1 MASASS
7 DDGVLLEWYRN
18 RIAEPT
24 TDDEVYGYWLF
35 VFGVLIGLFGVLLAG
50 ATAAETSSTFQR
62 QAGIALGGL
71 GLLFIL
77 IGPIVRLPL
86 ERRATVVSYA
96 GAAIS
101 ILAIVWLVVTFEG
114 GRAQR
119 PMIFATYGIGMA
131 IIALGAI
138 LVPMLSPNDE
148 GPASSDES
156 TADADAAIA
165 EAQAEAETARDESEQ
180 LRSEAEDLSDEV
192 ETLSAD
198 LDDLH
203 DSKATF
209 ELYEDKGGKFRWR
222 LRHRNSNIIADSAQG
237 YTRRT
242 NAQNGIESVRRN
254 ALGGALLEL
263 ETELEESTDEA
274 EEGVV
279 AYPPGESKATFEVYE
294 DNAGEYRWRLKHTN
308 GNIIA
313 DCGGG
318 YTERREAEAGVERV
332 RERVG
337 PAQYLRADPTAYE
350 VYQDSA
356 DEWRWR
362 LIHKNGRILAD
373 GGEGYDSRSGARDA
387 VDRVRTALESG
398 DDYEFEVFEDA
409 GGKYRWRLEAG
420 NGEIV
425 ADSGQGFSEERG
437 ARGSIER
444 VENHSADAAVLDIGL
459 AAFEVFEDAGG
470 KYRWRLRHRNGN
482 ILADSGQGYSS
493 RTKAFDGVDSVK
505 RNAPN
510 AEQTDA

>member
-7 DDGVLLEWYRN
+7 EDGMLLQWYRN

-50 ATAAETSSTFQR
+50 ATAAETGSSFQR

-77 IGPIVRLPL
+77 IGPVIRLPL
-86 ERRATVVSYA
+86 ERRATVISYV

-101 ILAIVWLVVTFEG
+101 ILAIVWLVLTFDG

-131 IIALGAI
+131 VIALGAI
-138 LVPMLSPNDE
+138 LVPMLSESDDVP
-148 GPASSDES
+148 PAQDD
-156 TADADAAIA
+156 TIDAGAALA
-165 EAQAEAETARDESEQ
+165 EAEQEAETARAEADQ
-180 LRSEAEDLSDEV
+180 LRAEAADLREEATGLSDE
-192 ETLSAD
+192 LA
-198 LDDLH
+198 DLH

-209 ELYEDKGGKFRWR
+209 ELYEDRGGKFRWR

-237 YTRRT
+237 YTRRS
-242 NAQNGIESVRRN
+242 NAQNGIQSVRRN
-254 ALGGALLEL
+254 ALGADLLAL
-263 ETELEESTDEA
+263 ETELEESTEEADE
-274 EEGVV
+274 GIV
-279 AYPPGESKATFEVYE
+279 AYPPGESKATFELYE
-294 DNAGEYRWRLKHTN
+294 DNAGEYRWRLQHTN

-313 DCGGG
+313 DCGQG
-318 YTERREAEAGVERV
+318 YTEHREAEAAIERV
-332 RERVG
+332 KERVG
-337 PAQYLRADPTAYE
+337 PAQYLRADPAAYE

-356 DEWRWR
+356 EEWRWR

-373 GGEGYDSRSGARDA
+373 GGEGYASRSGARDA
-387 VDRVRTALESG
+387 VDRVRTALDG
-398 DDYEFEVFEDA
+398 DEYDFEIFEDNA
-409 GGKYRWRLEAG
+409 GKYRWRLEAD

-425 ADSGQGFSEERG
+425 ADSGQGFTEERG
-437 ARGSIER
+437 ARDSIER
-444 VENHSADAAVLDIGL
+444 VEGHSADAAVLDIGM
-459 AAFEVFEDAGG
+459 AAFEVFEDKSG
-470 KYRWRLRHRNGN
+470 KFRWRLRHRNGN

-510 AEQTDA
+510 AETTEG

>member
-7 DDGVLLEWYRN
+7 EDGVLLQWYRN
-18 RIAEPT
+18 RIAQPT

-35 VFGVLIGLFGVLLAG
+35 VFGVLVGLFGVLLAG
-50 ATAAETSSTFQR
+50 ATAAETGSTFQR
-62 QAGIALGGL
+62 QAGVALGGL
-71 GLLFIL
+71 GLLFVL
-77 IGPIVRLPL
+77 IGPIIRLPL
-86 ERRATVVSYA
+86 ERRATVISYV

-101 ILAIVWLVVTFEG
+101 ILAIVWLVVTFDG

-138 LVPMLSPNDE
+138 LVPMLSEVDDGPSAGNDT
-148 GPASSDES
+148 SVD
-156 TADADAAIA
+156 A
-165 EAQAEAETARDESEQ
+165 EAAVEESRAEAERAHEEAEQ
-180 LRSEAEDLSDEV
+180 LRTETDDLREEAAELSDE
-192 ETLSAD
+192 LA
-198 LDDLH
+198 DLH

-209 ELYEDKGGKFRWR
+209 ELYEDRGGKYRWR

-237 YTRRT
+237 YTRRS
-242 NAQNGIESVRRN
+242 NAQNGIQSVRRN
-254 ALGGALLEL
+254 ALGADLLAL
-263 ETELEESTDEA
+263 ETELEASIEEA
-274 EEGVV
+274 DEGVV
-279 AYPPGESKATFEVYE
+279 AYPPGESKATFELYE
-294 DNAGEYRWRLKHTN
+294 DNAGEYRWRLQHTN

-313 DCGGG
+313 DPGEG
-318 YTERREAEAGVERV
+318 YTERREAEAAIERV

-373 GGEGYDSRSGARDA
+373 GGEGYVSRSGARDA
-387 VDRVRTALESG
+387 VDRVRTALDG
-398 DDYEFEVFEDA
+398 DEYDSEVFEDNA
-409 GGKYRWRLEAG
+409 GKYRWRLEAS

-425 ADSGQGFSEERG
+425 ADSGQGFTEDRG
-437 ARGSIER
+437 ARDSIER
-444 VENHSADAAVLDIGL
+444 VEGHSTDAAVLDIGM
-459 AAFEVFEDAGG
+459 AAFEVFEDKGG
-470 KYRWRLRHRNGN
+470 KFRWRLRHRNGN

-493 RTKAFDGVDSVK
+493 RTKTFDGVDGVK

-510 AEQTDA
+510 AETTEG

>member
-7 DDGVLLEWYRN
+7 DDGVLLEWYRK

-62 QAGIALGGL
+62 QAGIALAGL

-77 IGPIVRLPL
+77 IGPVVRLPL

-96 GAAIS
+96 GGAIS
-101 ILAIVWLVVTFEG
+101 ILAIVWLVVTFDG

-119 PMIFATYGIGMA
+119 PMIFGTYAIGMA
-131 IIALGAI
+131 VIALGAI
-138 LVPMLSPNDE
+138 LVPLLNENDE
-148 GPASSDES
+148 VPSASGD

-165 EAQAEAETARDESEQ
+165 EAEADAESARAESAQLREESEQ
-180 LRSEAEDLSDEV
+180 LRGEVGDLSDE
-192 ETLSAD
+192 LA
-198 LDDLH
+198 DLH

-209 ELYEDKGGKFRWR
+209 ELYEDKGGKYRWR

-254 ALGGALLEL
+254 ALGADLLAL
-263 ETELEESTDEA
+263 ETEVDDSTDEA
-274 EEGVV
+274 DEGVV
-279 AYPPGESKATFEVYE
+279 AYPPGESKATFELYE
-294 DNAGEYRWRLKHTN
+294 DSAGEYRWRLEHTN

-313 DCGGG
+313 DSGEG
-318 YTERREAEAGVERV
+318 YTERREADAAIERV

-362 LIHKNGRILAD
+362 LIHKNGQILAD
-373 GGEGYDSRSGARDA
+373 GGEGYASRSGARDA

-398 DDYEFEVFEDA
+398 DEYEFEVFEDE
-409 GGKYRWRLEAG
+409 GGKYRWRLEAS

-437 ARGSIER
+437 ANQSIER
-444 VENHSADAAVLDIGL
+444 VEGHSADAAVLDIGL
-459 AAFEVFEDAGG
+459 AAFEVFEDKGG

-482 ILADSGQGYSS
+482 ILADGGQGYSS
-493 RTKAFDGVDSVK
+493 RTKAFDGIDSVK

>member
-1 MASASS
+1 MAEAST
-7 DDGVLLEWYRN
+7 DDGILLEWYRN
-18 RIAEPT
+18 RIAEPS

-50 ATAAETSSTFQR
+50 ATAAETANTFQR
-62 QAGIALGGL
+62 QAGIALAGL

-86 ERRATVVSYA
+86 ERRATLVSYV

-119 PMIFATYGIGMA
+119 PMIFGTYAIGMA

-138 LVPMLSPNDE
+138 LVPLLRENSGVPGAVED
-148 GPASSDES
+148 DIV
-156 TADADAAIA
+156 DADAAVTDS
-165 EAQAEAETARDESEQ
+165 QAEEATA
-180 LRSEAEDLSDEV
+180 SEAAENDSDERAALSDE
-192 ETLSAD
+192 
-198 LDDLH
+198 LDGLR
-203 DSKATF
+203 DSTATF
-209 ELYEDKGGKFRWR
+209 ELYEDRGGKFRWR

-254 ALGGALLEL
+254 ALGAALVEL
-263 ETELEESTDEA
+263 ETTLDDSADET

-279 AYPPGESKATFEVYE
+279 ASPPGESKAAFELYE
-294 DNAGEYRWRLKHTN
+294 DAAGEYRWRLEHTN

-313 DCGGG
+313 DSGEG
-318 YTERREAEAGVERV
+318 YGERREAEAAIERV

-350 VYQDSA
+350 VYEDTA
-356 DEWRWR
+356 GEYRWR

-373 GGEGYDSRSGARDA
+373 GGEGYAARSGARDA
-387 VDRVRTALESG
+387 VDRVRTALDGETE
-398 DDYEFEVFEDA
+398 YEFEIFEDR
-409 GGKYRWRLEAG
+409 GGKYRWRLEAE
-420 NGEIV
+420 NGAIV
-425 ADSGQGFSEERG
+425 ADSGQGFTEERG
-437 ARGSIER
+437 ARESIDR
-444 VENHSADAAVLDIGL
+444 VETHSPDAAVLDVGL
-459 AAFEVFEDAGG
+459 ATFEVFEDKGG

-482 ILADSGQGYSS
+482 ILADSGQGYSN

-510 AEQTDA
+510 AQQRDA